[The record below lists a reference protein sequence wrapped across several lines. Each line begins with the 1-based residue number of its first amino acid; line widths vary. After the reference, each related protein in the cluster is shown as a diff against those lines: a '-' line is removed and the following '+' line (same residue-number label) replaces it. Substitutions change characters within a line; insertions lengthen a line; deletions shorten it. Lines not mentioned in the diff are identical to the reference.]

1 MNAQSS
7 LSIFAI
13 LEDFVAQHR
22 EERVSVRELVNH
34 LGEHGLL
41 LLLLVFA
48 LFCALPLPIPGIHVF
63 LSLPL
68 FYVTI
73 QQMCGRRSLWLPD
86 KVLNQTLPRT
96 GFVAMLDYTG
106 PWFLWLEKFIRPRLS
121 FLCHGVW
128 YQVMG
133 AVALFITCII
143 VIPLPL
149 TNVIPALSIAM
160 ISLGMLCHDGL
171 ATLTGVL
178 VGLLWCLAWIILVA
192 IIGWTGMHEIYT
204 LIVN

>member
-1 MNAQSS
+1 MSPQSS

-22 EERVSVRELVNH
+22 EERISVRELVNH

-63 LSLPL
+63 LSMPL

-73 QQMCGRRSLWLPD
+73 QQMAGRRAIWLPEKILD
-86 KVLNQTLPRT
+86 QTLPRS
-96 GFVAMLDYTG
+96 GFVALLDYTG
-106 PWFLWLEKFIRPRLS
+106 PWFHRLEKYVKPRLS
-121 FLCHGVW
+121 FVSNGFW
-128 YQVMG
+128 YRAMG
-133 AVALFITCII
+133 AIALFITCII

-149 TNVIPALSIAM
+149 TNVVPALSIAA
-160 ISLGMLCHDGL
+160 IAFGMLCHDGL
-171 ATLTGVL
+171 TTLLGTL
-178 VGLLWCLAWIILVA
+178 VGLLWCFAWLVLAAV
-192 IIGWTGMHEIYT
+192 IGWKGMTEIYT
-204 LIVN
+204 IFFK